1 LEQPGENVRFLSTN
15 KAVSILGAMI
25 VLVGATAGQN
35 KHCTAAGGM
44 LMTNLGAFD
53 PAPTQHPPGGADI
66 VLTYGGSVSRGGEDA
81 IDI

>member
-1 LEQPGENVRFLSTN
+1 
-15 KAVSILGAMI
+15 MI

-53 PAPTQHPPGGADI
+53 QRQLSTRLAART
-66 VLTYGGSVSRGGEDA
+66 SS
-81 IDI
+81 